1 MTDRRVVNLARIL
14 VEYSTRVGP
23 GDRVAIIGSPLAAPL
38 IREVFR
44 QALRAGAHP
53 YPFLGLELMRGL
65 DGLAEI
71 FFQEANEDQLTHVLR
86 TDDMIMRQFEV
97 MISIRS
103 QGNTRALSNVDPAR
117 QAVWK
122 RARADLMRIYRQR
135 GAKGE
140 LRWCGTLYPTAAHAQ
155 DAEMSLE
162 EFEDYV
168 YGATF
173 ADSDDPITE
182 WRRIHEQQQRLVDWL
197 KGKRQV
203 VVRGP
208 NVDLQLSIE
217 GRTFINSDGTHNMPS
232 GEIFT
237 GPVEDSAEGWVR
249 FTYPA
254 VLDGREVSGV
264 ELRFEKGRVV
274 EAKAEKNAGY
284 LQQMLE
290 VDAGARYLGEFA
302 VGTNKRINRFIK
314 NILYDEKIGGTIHMA
329 LGSGYPRTG
338 SKNES
343 AIHWDMICDMR
354 PDGEIYV
361 DGELFYRGGEFL
373 V

>member
-1 MTDRRVVNLARIL
+1 MTDPRVTNLAKIL
-14 VEYSTRVGP
+14 VEYSTRVKA

-38 IREVFR
+38 IVEVFR
-44 QALRAGAHP
+44 QSLRAGAYPHP
-53 YPFLGLELMRGL
+53 FMGLELLRGMDAL
-65 DGLAEI
+65 VEV
-71 FFQEANEDQLTHVLR
+71 FFQEANEDQLTHIMF
-86 TDDMIMRQFEV
+86 TDDKIIREFDV
-97 MISIRS
+97 MISIRA
-103 QGNTRALSNVDPAR
+103 QENTRGLSNVDPAR
-117 QAVWK
+117 QALRK
-122 RARADLMRIYRQR
+122 KARAELTRIYLER

-168 YGATF
+168 FGATF
-173 ADSDDPITE
+173 ADSADPVAE
-182 WRRIHEQQQRLVDWL
+182 WRRVHDEQERLVNWL
-197 KGKRQV
+197 KGKKDV

-254 VLDGREVSGV
+254 VLEGREVSGV
-264 ELRFEKGRVV
+264 ELRFEAGKVV
-274 EAKAEKNAGY
+274 EAKAEKNAEY
-284 LQQMLE
+284 LHQMLE
-290 VDAGARYLGEFA
+290 VDPGARFLGEFA
-302 VGTNKRINRFIK
+302 IGTNHRINRFIK

-329 LGSGYPRTG
+329 LGAGYPQTG
-338 SKNES
+338 SKNQS

-361 DGELFYRGGEFL
+361 DGELFYRGGEF
-373 V
+373 VV